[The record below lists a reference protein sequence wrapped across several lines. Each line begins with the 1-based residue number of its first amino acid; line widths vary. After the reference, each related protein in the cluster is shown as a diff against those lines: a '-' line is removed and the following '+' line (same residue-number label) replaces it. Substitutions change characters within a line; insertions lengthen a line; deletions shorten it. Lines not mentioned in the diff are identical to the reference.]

1 MHGSAIID
9 RVDEVAARYREQAPP
24 PAAAGLAACAWA
36 LDAGGAAALRPVRV
50 LPDAHVD
57 LVWARGVGA
66 FVAGPDTTAQLAPV
80 APGRAMRGLRL
91 RRGAAAAVL
100 GVPARE
106 LRDRRV
112 PLDAVRELAGLPVVD
127 EERLAAD
134 AAPEDA
140 GAALAELVAARRG
153 RVGASERAAEA
164 LVGLVGDPAA
174 PVPALADRLGYS
186 ERQLRRIADDAL
198 GYGPKVLGRVL
209 RLQRWL
215 ASAEAPGA
223 PGLAV
228 TAAAAGYA
236 DQAHLSRDCR
246 ALAGLPPAALLA
258 ERAAGG

>member
-1 MHGSAIID
+1 LHGSAIIV

-24 PAAAGLAACAWA
+24 PAAAALAACAWA
-36 LDAGGAAALRPVRV
+36 MDPGSPRARPVRV

-57 LVWARGVGA
+57 LVWGRGIGA
-66 FVAGPDTTAQLAPV
+66 FVAGPDTTAQLSPV
-80 APGRAMRGLRL
+80 ASGRPLRGLRL

-112 PLDAVRELAGLPVVD
+112 PLAAVRELAGLPPVED
-127 EERLAAD
+127 ERLAPD
-134 AAPEDA
+134 AAPDDA
-140 GAALAELVAARRG
+140 GAALADLVAARRG
-153 RVGASERAAEA
+153 RAGASERVAAA
-164 LVGLVGDPAA
+164 LVGLAGDPAL

-198 GYGPKVLGRVL
+198 GYGPTVLGRVL

-215 ASAEAPGA
+215 AAAEVPGA
-223 PGLAV
+223 PGLAAS
-228 TAAAAGYA
+228 AAAAGYA

-258 ERAAGG
+258 ERAAAGR